1 MWSETSEMLKTKK
14 KLKGEIFTEIRDHP
28 AQFRQVHR
36 VPPAAR
42 ALAEPARGTSD
53 NELAAHPAADRPGT
67 GPPAPHQ
74 PPLSHIPSSSPL
86 IPAGILPPVLFLRGV
101 PAPPAARAGAR
112 CRAGVND

>member
-1 MWSETSEMLKTKK
+1 M
-14 KLKGEIFTEIRDHP
+14 RDQP
-28 AQFRQVHR
+28 AQLRQVHR

-42 ALAEPARGTSD
+42 ALAEPARETSD
-53 NELAAHPAADRPGT
+53 NELADRPGT

-86 IPAGILPPVLFLRGV
+86 IPAGISPPGLSLRGV

-112 CRAGVND
+112 SRAGGND